1 MNLPGGHV
9 KYDARR
15 EGRRRLVVGA
25 AGVISMLLLV
35 LLAGFLTD
43 QARQEAEVARAQA
56 QAAGV
61 AAPETTAT
69 TTSSANEPLAD
80 PGIGDAPAAPRVIAP
95 VPATSPTPT
104 TSGKGGVVPDLQPDP
119 ELEPVKARR

>member
-15 EGRRRLVVGA
+15 EGRRRLAVGA

-61 AAPETTAT
+61 AAPEGAA

-80 PGIGDAPAAPRVIAP
+80 PGIAVAPAAPRVIAP
-95 VPATSPTPT
+95 VPATSSTPT

>member
-1 MNLPGGHV
+1 MNLPNGPA

-15 EGRRRLVVGA
+15 EGRRRLAVGA

-61 AAPETTAT
+61 AAPAAAA
-69 TTSSANEPLAD
+69 TTSSTNEPLAD
-80 PGIGDAPAAPRVIAP
+80 PGVAASTSPPVSIAP
-95 VPATSPTPT
+95 VPATSVAPT

-119 ELEPVKARR
+119 ELEPVKARP